1 MSESAKAR
9 GPFQQRLPHSPS
21 GKLTERWRAERGLL
35 WTIRRSLIELQTF
48 HQQPHCITPAT
59 LQICNLC
66 DRESKIQK
74 FGFTIVLC
82 SHNRHNRE
90 NPNLSNK
97 IIRSS
102 HSVIMWKSK
111 TKLDKCLEEAS
122 VGEREREPA
131 CLWPSPCHVTSTSTY
146 HRLPATH
153 QLVYIWA
160 STMTIGRHLDQ
171 NWQRGDNYWRACWRD
186 RRPVWTRW

>member
-1 MSESAKAR
+1 MWALTGAYEIYIKKMGHLSPKSKLYLNSYTMGTKAR
-9 GPFQQRLPHSPS
+9 GPFQQRLPHSSS

-59 LQICNLC
+59 LQLCNLC

-102 HSVIMWKSK
+102 HSVIM
-111 TKLDKCLEEAS
+111 
-122 VGEREREPA
+122 
-131 CLWPSPCHVTSTSTY
+131 
-146 HRLPATH
+146 
-153 QLVYIWA
+153 
-160 STMTIGRHLDQ
+160 
-171 NWQRGDNYWRACWRD
+171 
-186 RRPVWTRW
+186 